1 MITNSI
7 ILFNTRNLLIL
18 FFGIIIHFEAI
29 AQNHSKEF
37 EIEIT
42 NTKSGFELR
51 SNQGSR
57 WLNLSFSNT
66 KFKTE
71 NIDEEGM
78 VGSRV
83 DTVPTDNEYAD
94 YLITFSKKNDIV
106 TLIGVKGTSWKEL
119 SFKLP
124 LNQTQKI
131 NQDGIMK

>member
-1 MITNSI
+1 MKTNSTT
-7 ILFNTRNLLIL
+7 LFNTRNLLIL
-18 FFGIIIHFEAI
+18 FFGIIIHFETI

-42 NTKSGFELR
+42 NTKSGFELT

-57 WLNLSFSNT
+57 WLSLSFSNT

-83 DTVPTDNEYAD
+83 DTVPVENEFAD
-94 YLITFSKKNDIV
+94 YLITISKENDKI

-124 LNQTQKI
+124 LNKTQKI
-131 NQDGIMK
+131 NQDGMMK